1 MTLGKKD
8 NVPDLIAFPQ
18 NISSLGKKRTFHTF
32 LQVTSSFLLVNPFNF
47 LKFHLFVVYLLLH
60 IYVAYP
66 DSYFCAGSKH
76 LVVSC
81 TGPYSSASIIS
92 LVSMLLVQPGG
103 LLHQ

>member
-47 LKFHLFVVYLLLH
+47 L
-60 IYVAYP
+60 
-66 DSYFCAGSKH
+66 
-76 LVVSC
+76 
-81 TGPYSSASIIS
+81 
-92 LVSMLLVQPGG
+92 
-103 LLHQ
+103 